1 MNCGIYDSKNQH
13 TILFYIQ
20 IAENIDGENIKLKA
34 VDINLSFM
42 SNDGIHIKRLICE
55 NKYVEIDKEKNKIHI
70 DELYQGTS
78 IYVVIEINE
87 IKQYD
92 NIIAFDDTRLMIDVN
107 YFDVEENMN
116 INKMIDSTITSHNNE
131 YYETLIN
138 EIKQGNRPRIKP
150 CSNTL
155 NLCDSESSDDYEIF
169 EGVYQG

>member
-1 MNCGIYDSKNQH
+1 
-13 TILFYIQ
+13 
-20 IAENIDGENIKLKA
+20 
-34 VDINLSFM
+34 
-42 SNDGIHIKRLICE
+42 
-55 NKYVEIDKEKNKIHI
+55 
-70 DELYQGTS
+70 
-78 IYVVIEINE
+78 
-87 IKQYD
+87 
-92 NIIAFDDTRLMIDVN
+92 VN

-116 INKMIDSTITSHNNE
+116 INKMIETTITSHNNE